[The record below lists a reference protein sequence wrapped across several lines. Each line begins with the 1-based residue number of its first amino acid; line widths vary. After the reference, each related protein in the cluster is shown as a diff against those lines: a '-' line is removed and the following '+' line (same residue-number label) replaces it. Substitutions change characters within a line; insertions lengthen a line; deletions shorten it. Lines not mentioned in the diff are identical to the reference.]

1 MEDKV
6 LSKIKKWKMSF
17 EITND
22 NIFQSIGLRIKE
34 LKIKEILKYIYFIL
48 VPGCTVVESR
58 NVC

>member
-1 MEDKV
+1 
-6 LSKIKKWKMSF
+6 MSF